1 MQAADRIRNVALVGH
16 RGSGKTS
23 LHEALLHEAGATT
36 RLGSVADGTTVSDS
50 DDDEKARGMSI
61 SASLASF
68 DWRDVKVNLIDTP
81 GEPSFIADALGA
93 LRVCESAVFVV
104 NGVLGVE
111 VGTQRL
117 WQRAQELGVARLI
130 YVNMLDRERAA
141 FFRVLEA
148 LKDAFGPHVV
158 ATEIPIGSE
167 HNTRGVID
175 LVDMK
180 AYEYADGVCTEVP
193 IPDDLADVAQEYR
206 EKLMDEVAENSESLM
221 ERYLEGEEIS
231 HEEIVTALE
240 DGTDH
245 GHIFPVTCGVATT
258 RLGSNR
264 LLDAIVDDLPS
275 PVQHGGLQ
283 LDGMRLEPDA
293 DGEMFSY
300 VFKTRADPYA
310 GRINLFRVYQG
321 TVTHDTQVLNTRTH
335 HKERI
340 GQLLVPQGKDVKQA
354 EAFGPGDIG
363 AVAKLK
369 ETRAGDWL
377 AARDEPLQMPSI
389 KLPAPV
395 MAFAMEPKSK
405 GDEDKVFTAL
415 RRLQEED
422 PTIDLHRDMQT
433 GEQIVAGLSQI
444 HVEVIV
450 ERMRA
455 RFGAEVT
462 LKPPRVPYQET
473 IRTGAKAHG
482 RHKKQTGGRGQFGD
496 CHIEIEPLAG
506 GDFEFVNAIKG
517 GVIPTGFIPAV
528 EKGVLDAMST
538 GTVAG
543 YPVKGVR
550 VRLFDGS
557 YHSVDSSEM
566 AFKLAGS
573 LAMKQALAQA
583 GAVLLE
589 PIMLLTASVPDES
602 VGDVMGDL
610 SSRRGRPLGTEAV
623 GGMTEVKAEV
633 PMAEILTYAPDLRS
647 LTGGQGEY
655 TMEFLRYEEVPAHLA
670 QKVVEKAQEEEE
682 VRAASGLATLQRRGP
697 QPGHTHQPVRHRV
710 RRLRAHA
717 AAGRARRD
725 LPGRRLAARGVRP
738 VHGAGAA
745 RGLDPRVGRRRARA
759 AAHAPRRARAVAAR
773 APAGAPR
780 ACPRRAG
787 GHGRGRRGR
796 AARGRRDAASA
807 APPAPRAR
815 GAHQRRPQDAARA
828 GGLQRLRPHAH
839 GRRRG
844 ALARRPGRLRP
855 AADRPPER
863 GLDHGDVGAQLVPL
877 RDRSLGRGRRRAARR
892 PGRRAVGADARG
904 AGSQRRG
911 GRARRATSH
920 VNT

>member
-68 DWRDVKVNLIDTP
+68 EWRDVKVNLIDTP

-111 VGTQRL
+111 VGTHRL
-117 WQRAQELGVARLI
+117 WERARELNVARLV
-130 YVNMLDRERAA
+130 YVNMLDRERAD
-141 FFRVLEA
+141 FFRVLDA

-158 ATEIPIGSE
+158 ATEIPIGAE
-167 HNTRGVID
+167 HETRGVID

-180 AYEYADGVCTEVP
+180 AYEYADGSCKEIP
-193 IPDDLADVAQEYR
+193 IPDDMADLAQEYR
-206 EKLMDEVAENSESLM
+206 EKLMDEVAENSEALM

-231 HEEIVTALE
+231 HDEIVTALE

-275 PVQHGGLQ
+275 PVQHGGLE
-283 LDGMRLEPDA
+283 LENMKLEPDP
-293 DGEMFSY
+293 DGEMFAY

-321 TVTHDTQVLNTRTH
+321 VATHDTHVMNTRTH

-340 GQLLVPQGKDVKQA
+340 GQLLVPQGKEVKQTD
-354 EAFGPGDIG
+354 AFGPGDIG

-377 AARDEPLQMPSI
+377 AARDEPVQMPSV

-395 MAFAMEPKSK
+395 MAFSMEPASK

-422 PTIDLHRDMQT
+422 PTIDLHRDPQT

-444 HVEVIV
+444 HVEVVV

-455 RFGAEVT
+455 RFGAEVI

-473 IRTGAKAHG
+473 IRRGAKAHG

-496 CHIEIEPLAG
+496 CHIEIEPLDMDAE
-506 GDFEFVNAIKG
+506 DVFEFVNAIKG

-528 EKGVLDAMST
+528 EKGVLDAMQH
-538 GTVAG
+538 GAVAG

-566 AFKLAGS
+566 AFKMAGS
-573 LAMKQALAQA
+573 LAMKQALEQA
-583 GAVLLE
+583 GSVLLE

-623 GGMTEVKAEV
+623 GGMTDVQAEV
-633 PMAEILTYAPDLRS
+633 PMAEILAYAPDLRS
-647 LTGGQGEY
+647 ITGGQGEY
-655 TMEFLRYEEVPAHLA
+655 TMEFLRYEEVPSHLA

-682 VRAASGLATLQRRGP
+682 VRA
-697 QPGHTHQPVRHRV
+697 
-710 RRLRAHA
+710 
-717 AAGRARRD
+717 
-725 LPGRRLAARGVRP
+725 
-738 VHGAGAA
+738 
-745 RGLDPRVGRRRARA
+745 
-759 AAHAPRRARAVAAR
+759 
-773 APAGAPR
+773 
-780 ACPRRAG
+780 
-787 GHGRGRRGR
+787 
-796 AARGRRDAASA
+796 
-807 APPAPRAR
+807 
-815 GAHQRRPQDAARA
+815 
-828 GGLQRLRPHAH
+828 
-839 GRRRG
+839 
-844 ALARRPGRLRP
+844 
-855 AADRPPER
+855 
-863 GLDHGDVGAQLVPL
+863 
-877 RDRSLGRGRRRAARR
+877 
-892 PGRRAVGADARG
+892 
-904 AGSQRRG
+904 
-911 GRARRATSH
+911 
-920 VNT
+920 